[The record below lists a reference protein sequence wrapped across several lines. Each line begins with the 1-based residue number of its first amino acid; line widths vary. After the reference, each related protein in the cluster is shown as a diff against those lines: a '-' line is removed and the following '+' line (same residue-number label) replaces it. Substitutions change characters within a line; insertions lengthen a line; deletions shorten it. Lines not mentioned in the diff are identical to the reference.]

1 MVRAF
6 ARLCL
11 FAVAGAAGAVS
22 AAAQTPEIAVR
33 GVFFQGK
40 DTYVALAVEKPR
52 ESEWVKVGGTFRDIV
67 LVAYDVK
74 RDVATLRRSG
84 QLFEASLFSS
94 VQGTV
99 AATAQQAHEVEKG
112 QLVGDLLEIGMEH
125 RRRLRE
131 AAAAALPRPPE

>member
-6 ARLCL
+6 ARNCL
-11 FAVAGAAGAVS
+11 FALAGVAGAAS
-22 AAAQTPEIAVR
+22 AAAQAPEIAVR

-52 ESEWVKVGGTFRDIV
+52 ESEWVKVGGMFRDIE

-99 AATAQQAHEVEKG
+99 AAIAQQAHEVEKG

-131 AAAAALPRPPE
+131 AAAAASSR

>member
-1 MVRAF
+1 M
-6 ARLCL
+6 ARSLAHLCRFVL
-11 FAVAGAAGAVS
+11 AGVAGAVS
-22 AAAQTPEIAVR
+22 LAAQMPEIAVR

-52 ESEWVKVGGTFRDIV
+52 ESEWVKVGGMFRDIE
-67 LVAYDVK
+67 LVAYDLK

-99 AATAQQAHEVEKG
+99 AAIAQQAHEVEKG
-112 QLVGDLLEIGMEH
+112 QLVADLLEIGMEH
-125 RRRLRE
+125 RRRLCE
-131 AAAAALPRPPE
+131 AVAAAAASQPE

>member
-1 MVRAF
+1 MVRAL
-6 ARLCL
+6 ARNGL
-11 FAVAGAAGAVS
+11 VALAGIAGVVS
-22 AAAQTPEIAVR
+22 AAAQAPEIAVR
-33 GVFFQGK
+33 GVFFHRK

-52 ESEWVKVGGTFRDIV
+52 ESEWVKVGGTFRDIE
-67 LVAYDVK
+67 LVAYDLK

-99 AATAQQAHEVEKG
+99 AAIAQQAHEAEKG
-112 QLVGDLLEIGMEH
+112 QLVADLLEIGMEH

-131 AAAAALPRPPE
+131 AAAAATSQPE

>member
-1 MVRAF
+1 M
-6 ARLCL
+6 
-11 FAVAGAAGAVS
+11 
-22 AAAQTPEIAVR
+22 PEIAVR

-52 ESEWVKVGGTFRDIV
+52 ESEWVKVGGMFRDIE
-67 LVAYDVK
+67 LVAYDLK

-99 AATAQQAHEVEKG
+99 AAIAQQAHEVEKG
-112 QLVGDLLEIGMEH
+112 QLVADLLEIGMEH

-131 AAAAALPRPPE
+131 AAAASQPE